1 MLILWWIEINLKW
14 KLFVKLNIIT
24 VTFDQFNASLMNKS
38 INLIQTQIK

>member
-1 MLILWWIEINLKW
+1 MEIVCKI
-14 KLFVKLNIIT
+14 KHIT